1 MNSNYF
7 FTFHEKINML
17 KNWHQNIFIQLFE
30 QLHSNHRF
38 KTITK
43 IGWNES
49 ILFWVKKSVF
59 TTYTRLFFF
68 KMAPLFW
75 FVFIDLI
82 HYNTTWHNLGTKHS
96 IQLKIWQQ
104 VDFWFALEKFAA
116 FLSILLPL
124 IFVRTRRK
132 GIEIIKKMFWCRDSM
147 YVNFH
152 IVLLIMSEHNIHILV
167 Y

>member
-1 MNSNYF
+1 MTSKHFYT
-7 FTFHEKINML
+7 TFWATSL
-17 KNWHQNIFIQLFE
+17 KSQIQ
-30 QLHSNHRF
+30 
-38 KTITK
+38 TITK

-49 ILFWVKKSVF
+49 ICLIEDQNVF
-59 TTYTRLFFF
+59 LRTYTRLFFF

-75 FVFIDLI
+75 FVFTDLI
-82 HYNTTWHNLGTKHS
+82 HYNTTCHNSGTKHP

-104 VDFWFALEKFAA
+104 VVFWFALEQFAA

-167 Y
+167 YLSAGVVFCNICN